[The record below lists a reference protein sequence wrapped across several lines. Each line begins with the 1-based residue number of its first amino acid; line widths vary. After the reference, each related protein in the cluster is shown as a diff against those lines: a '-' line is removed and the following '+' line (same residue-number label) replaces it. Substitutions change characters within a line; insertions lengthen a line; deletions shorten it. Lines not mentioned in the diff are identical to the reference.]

1 MDYVE
6 EIFNKYYSD
15 FKTKKYNLEEPELNN
30 ERMTLKDFRKAVKEI
45 EAHHLRRVCE

>member
-15 FKTKKYNLEEPELNN
+15 FKVKKYNLQEPNLNN
-30 ERMTLKDFRKAVKEI
+30 ERMTLNDFRKAVKEI
-45 EAHHLRRVCE
+45 EKRFLKEVCK